1 LFLIVIFV
9 EVFSMSAMRS
19 ISWAFM
25 ALLIWVPQVQA
36 ASVTLPD
43 FTELAADNATSV
55 VKIWTVTNAKPAEHG
70 GMSPDQEIP
79 EIFKRFFGDIPFPQQ
94 DIRPQETSGSG
105 FFVSSDGYILTNNHV
120 VEGAD
125 EVTVTLTDRSEYDAK
140 VIGTDPRTDLA
151 LLKVDGADF
160 NAVTFGNSDRL
171 KVGEW
176 VLAIGS
182 PFNLDYSVTAGIVS
196 AMGRNIGENYVPFI
210 QTDVAIN
217 PGNSGGPLYNLDGE
231 VVGINSQ
238 IYTRSGGYMGVSFAI
253 PANLA
258 KNVYLQIRDKG
269 SVSRGWLGVLI
280 QQLDKDLA
288 ESYGLPRA
296 QGALISQV
304 LPESP
309 AEKSGLKNGDVI
321 LRFNGIDIANSSELP
336 PIVGT
341 VLPGEKADVLVLR
354 DGKRQIITVTIEE
367 LPEDLAAARTGAA
380 EPDRAP
386 NNALNIRTQDLSIEE
401 QSMVGESGVMV
412 TQVYPGSGQD
422 AGLAAGDVITMMGN
436 RGITSDA
443 QFQSLQTQLKPGH
456 VVAVRLL
463 RNGSPLFIAVR
474 IR

>member
-1 LFLIVIFV
+1 
-9 EVFSMSAMRS
+9 MSGLRS
-19 ISWAFM
+19 ISWAFV
-25 ALLIWVPQVQA
+25 ALLIWVPSVQA
-36 ASVTLPD
+36 ASVSLPD
-43 FTELAADNATSV
+43 FTELAADNSTSV
-55 VKIWTVTNAKPAEHG
+55 VKIWTLTNAKPAEQG
-70 GMSPDQEIP
+70 AISPDQQVP
-79 EIFKRFFGDIPFPQQ
+79 EIFKRFFGDIPLPQQ
-94 DIRPQETSGSG
+94 EIRPQETSGSG

-120 VEGAD
+120 VDGVD
-125 EVTVTLTDRSEYDAK
+125 KVTVILTDRSEYEATL
-140 VIGTDPRTDLA
+140 IGTDPRTDLA
-151 LLKVDGADF
+151 LLKIEGTGF
-160 NAVTFGNSDRL
+160 NAVTFGDSERL

-258 KNVYLQIRDKG
+258 KNVYLQIREKG

-280 QQLDKDLA
+280 QQLNKDLA

-304 LPESP
+304 LPDSP
-309 AEKSGLKNGDVI
+309 AAKSGLQNGDVI
-321 LRFNGIDIANSSELP
+321 LQFNGIDINNSSDLP

-354 DGKRQIITVTIEE
+354 DGKKQTIQVKIEE
-367 LPEDLAAARTGAA
+367 LPEDLSVARPSQPA
-380 EPDRAP
+380 PDKAP
-386 NNALNIRTQDLSIEE
+386 DNALKIRTQDLTAEE
-401 QSMVGESGVMV
+401 QSVVGENGVLI
-412 TQVYPGSGQD
+412 TQIYPGSGQD
-422 AGLAAGDVITMMGN
+422 AGLVAGDVITMMGN
-436 RGITSDA
+436 RDIISDE
-443 QFQSLQTQLKPGH
+443 QFQSLQAQLKPGH

-463 RNGSPLFIAVR
+463 RNGSPMFIAVR